1 MVSSCLCD
9 SICKNKTERDRN
21 IAWIWIKTIILIK
34 EIFQGKKN
42 ETYCLIDYHCYPL
55 YTVNGD
61 NMNLSAYIKQQGIS
75 VYSLSKKSAVPY
87 TTLCNIC
94 NGTAD
99 VMECRV
105 NTLIKIADSLGVNL
119 LDLINSSLVIP
130 QKYNFINGEIR
141 IEFTDLP
148 KALKNTIK
156 ELEEYDRNN
165 DTMFYECAD
174 MLYMMADRFLK
185 DGAID
190 SETRDKLI
198 MKYPIA

>member
-1 MVSSCLCD
+1 MLRKTLSSDLF
-9 SICKNKTERDRN
+9 R
-21 IAWIWIKTIILIK
+21 
-34 EIFQGKKN
+34 F
-42 ETYCLIDYHCYPL
+42 IDYHCYPL

-61 NMNLSAYIKQQGIS
+61 SMNLSSYIKQQGIS
-75 VYSLSKKSAVPY
+75 VYSLSKKSSVPY
-87 TTLCNIC
+87 TTLCSIC

-105 NTLIKIADSLGVNL
+105 NTLIKIADTLGVNL
-119 LDLINSSLVIP
+119 LDLINSSLTITP
-130 QKYNFINGEIR
+130 KYNFIDGKINIDSS
-141 IEFTDLP
+141 DLP

-190 SETRDKLI
+190 SATRDKLI